1 MEYCKKC
8 GAAIDKKTGCCT
20 NCGLPVENYSKT
32 KGKLVLLI
40 AIAAAI
46 IIVGFLGVK
55 AVMNVIASK
64 MDVATDDG
72 YMEVAEELVDA
83 VYVNLDLEK
92 FASLMPESVIKKLIE
107 EKYDGNEQ
115 AYYDELEQVY
125 ATMKDKVADPDS
137 VTWKVNEE
145 RNVVAAQLDHY
156 EEYYQEQF
164 GTSTKIK
171 YAKALDITIS
181 YTSDGE
187 EKEENVY
194 MIIGMIENDWYL
206 IEFTQP

>member
-1 MEYCKKC
+1 M
-8 GAAIDKKTGCCT
+8 
-20 NCGLPVENYSKT
+20 
-32 KGKLVLLI
+32 
-40 AIAAAI
+40 
-46 IIVGFLGVK
+46 K

-72 YMEVAEELVDA
+72 YMEVVEELVDA
-83 VYVNLDLEK
+83 VYVDLDPKK

-145 RNVVAAQLDHY
+145 RDMVAAQLDHY
-156 EEYYQEQF
+156 EELYQEQF

-181 YTSDGE
+181 YTSDGV
-187 EKEENVY
+187 EKEENIY
-194 MIIGMIENDWYL
+194 IIIGMIEGEWNL